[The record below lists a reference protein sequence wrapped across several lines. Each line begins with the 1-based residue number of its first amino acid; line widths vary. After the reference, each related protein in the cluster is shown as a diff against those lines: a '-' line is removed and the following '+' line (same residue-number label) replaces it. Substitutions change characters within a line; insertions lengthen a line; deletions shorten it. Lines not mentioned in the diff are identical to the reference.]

1 MKVLVTGANG
11 QVARALA
18 KSAPQGWDCVALCK
32 TTCDLLSETSILSA
46 VASHQPD
53 LVINAAAYTAVDRAE
68 RDEVLATTVNA
79 TAVGILKKALD
90 RHGGRLVHISS
101 DYVFDGTSTAPYP
114 PSAPRTPVSAY
125 GRSKAAGEILA
136 GPDALVVRTS
146 WVYGAGG
153 HNFVRSMLRLMRERD
168 EVRVVADQIGA
179 PTWASGL
186 AAALWALAANGC
198 KGIMHYR
205 DAGVASWYDFAVA
218 IQEEALAI
226 GLLNRAV
233 PIVPIAT
240 SEYPTA
246 AYRPAVAILDD
257 TKTWEA
263 LGARPSHWR
272 VNLRRMLKEEMA
284 LG

>member
-1 MKVLVTGANG
+1 MKALITGANG

-18 KSAPQGWDCVALCK
+18 KCVPHGWDCLALNK
-32 TTCDLLSETSILSA
+32 TDCDLSSETSILSA
-46 VASHQPD
+46 IDRHRPN
-53 LVINAAAYTAVDRAE
+53 LVINAAAYTAVDQAE
-68 RDEVLATTVNA
+68 SDEALATTINA
-79 TAVGILKKALD
+79 AAVGILRKALGY
-90 RHGGRLVHISS
+90 GGQLVHISS

-114 PSAPRTPVSAY
+114 PGAPRTPVSAY
-125 GRSKAAGEILA
+125 GRSKAAGEVLA

-153 HNFVRSMLRLMRERD
+153 QNFVRSMLRLMRERD
-168 EVRVVADQIGA
+168 ELRVVADQIGA

-186 AAALWALAANGC
+186 ASALWALAAKGC
-198 KGIMHYR
+198 TGVMHYR

-218 IQEEALAI
+218 IQEEALEI

-240 SEYPTA
+240 SDYPTA
-246 AYRPAVAILDD
+246 ASRPAIAILDD
-257 TKTWEA
+257 TETWKA